1 MMSVKINTNDDG
13 TSMYTQS
20 TMMLIIIIKRHVTDD
35 DTDASIQSVT
45 MMIIKNH
52 TIDDDTDAD
61 SSKGAEAG
69 AYIHLVRNNVGTI
82 FRTQHQNDS
91 SHDQA
96 LLIANRI
103 YKPTIMSQITN

>member
-1 MMSVKINTNDDG
+1 MMSIKINTNDDD
-13 TSMYTQS
+13 TSMSIQS
-20 TMMLIIIIKRHVTDD
+20 IMIMIIITYRHVTDD
-35 DTDASIQSVT
+35 DTDASIQLVT

-52 TIDDDTDAD
+52 TIDDDANDA
-61 SSKGAEAG
+61 SKGSEVDTS
-69 AYIHLVRNNVGTI
+69 INLVHNNVGTI
-82 FRTQHQNDS
+82 FQAQHQNDS